1 MTVDP
6 TVVPGFLLLA
16 AELIALAAVGYVVVR
31 VALRQDDDR
40 MALAQGLVVGPALW
54 GLITNFVL
62 FVVPGLAG
70 AAVGWG
76 ITIAIGAGLAW
87 RASSRISP
95 RPRIAAGFA
104 VAVLALCWVALAS
117 RQLLTIP
124 DRTVHLGLAANIRA
138 GGFPPELPWSPGTPA
153 VYHYGFDLIVG
164 LLMPPTGPDLA
175 FTTELL
181 GVYFW
186 TSFALIVVTTL
197 VQRGSWTSALILA
210 PLLLTA
216 GAWTLVFV
224 TPPDVLRIPV
234 PAGIPSAGLRASL
247 ADVYWPGVN
256 LPWTV
261 PGLVSDGMSTASPP
275 NIYKP
280 FFLLGY
286 ALAFVVIERA
296 ASRMGCCQ
304 PSSVVLALLIG
315 FLGLVDET
323 VAPVV
328 LALWVAL
335 EAAALWAT
343 KPWGRGIAHAAL
355 RALAGPALAA
365 LLLAVGGGMLSHA
378 LTDAAGS
385 GLSLGWHADPG
396 SRRPVVEL
404 SRQAGGLGLLGLGP
418 LVVAG
423 AAALLAWRD
432 RMVLALVAGAVVF
445 LIAGLTLQ
453 YEYAHDIGRMDGQA
467 RNFALLAL
475 LLALSMR
482 LAHLRMPWRYI
493 IGVLFAG
500 LVVWPTVA
508 GPARN
513 LGLAVL
519 QGTQLANAQA
529 GQGKFNAL
537 PMDRYVIERFASDRM
552 TAYVREHTAVD
563 ARILSSVPLKLS
575 LATGRPNAMGFAGLL
590 HLASQSGPDYADARK
605 YLEPSAL
612 RRLGIDYVH
621 MPDSWMT
628 DLPARSK
635 RWLADPALFELL
647 MRDGEATLYRVRPAF
662 LGLDTPPV
670 PGSFAHLRSSV
681 APGTTVYLPPQ
692 LHWLTRLR
700 VASVLPHA
708 RLLGTVHGWLHF
720 QTPAPWTA
728 EPLGEQVPDLV
739 VLPVSMRPWRF
750 APAGRLPVWHS
761 EEIAV
766 YSPDGAIAPIMPPP
780 ARPEPPVVDVR
791 LSDVRAA
798 DGRITFDAMFDDY
811 SPDRW
816 TGQDWV
822 VIAVDDSPW
831 NLPRRFGRNRRTP
844 EAAVW
849 FDGWLRPGATATTHT
864 YQFDAHESRLAIR
877 NSDGTFA
884 AAPSS
889 GRVQG
894 PGVWALAL
902 RLRHEWRPGSWR
914 DAIYIPVL
922 RVTVS
927 DAGEVQVHVY
937 DEVFDGRLLP

>member
-1 MTVDP
+1 MIVDP
-6 TVVPGFLLLA
+6 AVLPGLLLLV
-16 AELIALAAVGYVVVR
+16 AELATLAAVGYVVVR

-40 MALAQGLVVGPALW
+40 AALAQGLVVGPAIW
-54 GLITNFVL
+54 GLIVNFVL
-62 FVVPGLAG
+62 YAVPGMAG

-76 ITIAIGAGLAW
+76 VTLVIGAGLAW
-87 RASSRISP
+87 RVPDRIRPQP
-95 RPRIAAGFA
+95 RTIAGFA

-117 RQLLTIP
+117 RQLLMIP
-124 DRTVHLGLAANIRA
+124 DWPAHLGLAATIRA
-138 GGFPPELPWSPGTPA
+138 GGFPPELPWSPGMPA
-153 VYHYGFDLIVG
+153 IYHYGLDLLVG
-164 LLMPPTGPDLA
+164 LLTPPIGPDLA

-181 GVYFW
+181 SVYIW

-197 VQRGSWTSALILA
+197 VQRGSWMVALILS

-247 ADVYWPGVN
+247 ADVYWPGVQ
-256 LPWTV
+256 LPWSA

-275 NIYKP
+275 NIFKP

-286 ALAFVVIERA
+286 ALAFVVLERA
-296 ASRMGCCQ
+296 ASRMGCWQ
-304 PSSVVLALLIG
+304 PRSVVLALLIG
-315 FLGLVDET
+315 FLGLVDEA

-343 KPWGRGIAHAAL
+343 KSAGRGIAQSAL
-355 RALAGPALAA
+355 RAFAGPALAV
-365 LLLAVGGGMLSHA
+365 LLLAVGGGVLTHA

-404 SRQAGGLGLLGLGP
+404 SQQPGGLGLLGLGP
-418 LVVAG
+418 LVVVG

-432 RMVLALVAGAVVF
+432 RMVLALVVGAVVF
-445 LIAGLTLQ
+445 LVATLTLQ
-453 YEYAHDIGRMDGQA
+453 YEYAHDIGRMDGHA
-467 RNFALLAL
+467 RNFSLLAL

-482 LAHLRMPWRYI
+482 LARLRMRWRYI
-493 IGVLFAG
+493 AGVLFVG

-529 GQGKFNAL
+529 GQGKFNVL
-537 PMDRYVIERFASDRM
+537 PMDRYVIKRFASERM
-552 TAYVREHTAVD
+552 TTYIREHTAVD
-563 ARILSSVPLKLS
+563 ARILSSVPLELS
-575 LATGRPNAMGFAGLL
+575 LATGRPNAVGFAGVL
-590 HLASQSGPDYADARK
+590 HLASFSGPDYADARK

-621 MPDSWMT
+621 MLDSWMT

-647 MRDGEATLYRVRPAF
+647 VRDGEATLYSVRPAF
-662 LGLDTPPV
+662 LGLDTSPV

-681 APGTTVYLPPQ
+681 APSTTVYLPPQ

-708 RLLGTVHGWLHF
+708 RLLGTVHGWLHV

-728 EPLGEQVPDLV
+728 DPLGETVPDLV
-739 VLPVSMRPWRF
+739 VLPASMRPWRL

-761 EEIAV
+761 DEIAV

-780 ARPEPPVVDVR
+780 GRPDPPVVDVR

-798 DGRITFDAMFDDY
+798 DGRITFDATFDNH
-811 SPDRW
+811 SPDQW
-816 TGQDWV
+816 SGQDWV

-831 NLPRRFGRNRRTP
+831 NLPLYVGPDRRTP
-844 EAAVW
+844 VSAVW
-849 FDGWLRPGATATTHT
+849 FDGWLGPRAKTTTHT
-864 YQFDAHESRLAIR
+864 YQFDARGSQLAIR
-877 NSDGTFA
+877 NSDGAFTA
-884 AAPSS
+884 AAAS
-889 GRVQG
+889 GSARG
-894 PGVWALAL
+894 PGVWALTL

-914 DAIYIPVL
+914 DAVYIPVL

-927 DAGEVQVHVY
+927 EAGDVSFHVY
-937 DEVFDGRLLP
+937 DDVLGARPLP